1 MNINSL
7 LSKIDELREI
17 AKKTRATVIGIT
29 ESKLDGSV
37 LDGEINID
45 GYELVRSDRN
55 RHGGG
60 VACYIRNDISFSIR
74 GDFSSEIENIFLDIL
89 LPKTK
94 PILIGILY
102 RPPDQSKFVDNLST
116 SISQTCSFNVQE
128 VYILGDLNINLI
140 NSQKHTPNGIKR
152 YKEFCSLHGI
162 EQLLTLP
169 TRITNNS
176 SSLLD
181 HILTNSADRISQ
193 FGIVNVGLSDH
204 QLIYC
209 TRKITRTRL
218 NTHKYVKMRSLKYY
232 SEDLY
237 VKKLKEI
244 DFPDYS
250 NFKDINEAYSD
261 FTGKVA
267 SVIDEIAPIKEVR
280 VKSNS
285 QDWFDAEINEEI
297 ERRDKLLTKFKKSRS
312 HSDNENYK
320 KSRNKVQRMIKD
332 KKKNF
337 VSGKLNDNIGK
348 PKELWK
354 SLKSLGLPSKAN
366 SAATICLEKD
376 GILSFDPK
384 TNAEIFKDFY
394 SNLANNL
401 VKKLP
406 TPPK

>member
-7 LSKIDELREI
+7 LSKIDELQEI
-17 AKKTRATVIGIT
+17 ARKTRATVISIT

-60 VACYIRNDISFSIR
+60 VACYIRSDISFNVR

-102 RPPDQSKFVDNLST
+102 RPPDQPKFLDNLST
-116 SISQTCSFNVQE
+116 SISQTCSFNEQE

-169 TRITNNS
+169 TRITKNS

-181 HILTNSADRISQ
+181 HVLTNSADRISQ

-218 NTHKYVKMRSLKYY
+218 NAHKYVKLRSLKYY
-232 SEDLY
+232 SEDLF

-267 SVIDEIAPIKEVR
+267 SVTDEIAPIKEVR

-285 QDWFDAEINEEI
+285 QDWFDVEINEEI
-297 ERRDKLLTKFKKSRS
+297 ERRNKLLAKFKKSRS
-312 HSDNENYK
+312 HSYNENYK

-337 VSGKLNDNIGK
+337 VIGKLNDNIGK

-354 SLKSLGLPSKAN
+354 SLKSLGLPSKE
-366 SAATICLEKD
+366 SHLQRFVLRKMEFYRL
-376 GILSFDPK
+376 ILKQMLKSSK
-384 TNAEIFKDFY
+384 TFIRI
-394 SNLANNL
+394 
-401 VKKLP
+401 
-406 TPPK
+406 